1 MDPLEFFDYLAKNT
15 TITAVSTPLQHE
27 NDYVEE
33 WNELLLPFKQE
44 KQSKK
49 THKRKEEDS

>member
-15 TITAVSTPLQHE
+15 TTTAVSTPLQHE

-33 WNELLLPFKQE
+33 WNELLFPFKQE

-49 THKRKEEDS
+49 THKRKEKDS